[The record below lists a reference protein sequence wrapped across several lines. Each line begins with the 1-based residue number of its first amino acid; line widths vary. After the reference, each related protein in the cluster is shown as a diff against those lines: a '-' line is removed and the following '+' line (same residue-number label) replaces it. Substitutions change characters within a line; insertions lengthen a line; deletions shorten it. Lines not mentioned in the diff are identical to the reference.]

1 MSKQNL
7 RELETRL
14 NREQIE
20 AARLLSVNQFLPR
33 APKELVGEDLEVAKE
48 AQAVRLTY
56 EEIAA
61 KSGVSAVTLYKWRHY
76 DENFIDYTNALSTGA
91 FMAYLPEV
99 MQKHLDMTLKGQGS
113 MKGIELFYK
122 FGGLLVDKSEVKTEQ
137 TNSNQSLDERL
148 ERLKQRTKGAEDE
161 VRKQGGE
168 S

>member
-1 MSKQNL
+1 MAKQNL

-14 NREQIE
+14 TREQIE

-33 APKELVGEDLEVAKE
+33 APKDLEGEALAEAKE
-48 AQAVRLTY
+48 AQTVRLTY
-56 EEIAA
+56 EEIASRA
-61 KSGVSAVTLYKWRHY
+61 GVSAVTLYKWRHY

-137 TNSNQSLDERL
+137 TNANQDLEERL
-148 ERLKQRTKGAEDE
+148 ARLKQRTKGVDE
-161 VRKQGGE
+161 